1 MRSMVHQY
9 VFSSLSK
16 IDCQTGIQGTLWLR
30 QAIDSMYGN
39 RTPSYNVGYTSEEPS
54 PPDPTLVPDRSGT
67 GRHGENELGIS
78 LTASRHICSRLVVP
92 SVC

>member
-1 MRSMVHQY
+1 MFFRRY
-9 VFSSLSK
+9 
-16 IDCQTGIQGTLWLR
+16 LR
-30 QAIDSMYGN
+30 LIAKLAFKARFGCVRPIDSMYGN
-39 RTPSYNVGYTSEEPS
+39 RTPSYNVGYASEEPS

-67 GRHGENELGIS
+67 GRHGKNELGIS